1 VSFSREVK
9 NPERTL
15 KGCEEVP
22 ALRIVQD
29 ADRLDGL
36 GAIRIGRDFIFG
48 GIDEERRRNT
58 INTGI
63 ELHFQRF
70 EKYGDLMQT
79 DRGRHEAKKCLE
91 RMALFREQCAEETEV
106 NAVL

>member
-15 KGCEEVP
+15 KECEEVP

-29 ADRLDGL
+29 ADRLNGL

-70 EKYGDLMQT
+70 ENYGDLMKT
-79 DRGRHEAKKCLE
+79 DRGSHEAKKCLE

-106 NAVL
+106 SAVL